1 MTQDVNEMTD
11 FRMKFRKKGLFSLFF
26 FKIHNSRTHIFLYV
40 YTTYTQLVHMSFS
53 GSKYITHVIHMLKVV
68 YTCVM
73 YKIPLW
79 FGGSMGQSSSFL
91 SLLFGEEELSNTD
104 PQSGDYN
111 QDERMRALRNLENFG
126 TDEETTAASTT
137 EPTPEPE
144 MDDFGDVS
152 DSTKII
158 LGAVAFT
165 VILLFAMK
173 DVLLKYVFPP
183 KPFEEEEEIDDV
195 AEKDRDSDKDS
206 EEEQSEEED

>member
-1 MTQDVNEMTD
+1 
-11 FRMKFRKKGLFSLFF
+11 
-26 FKIHNSRTHIFLYV
+26 
-40 YTTYTQLVHMSFS
+40 
-53 GSKYITHVIHMLKVV
+53 
-68 YTCVM
+68 
-73 YKIPLW
+73 
-79 FGGSMGQSSSFL
+79 MGQSSSFL
-91 SLLFGEEELSNTD
+91 SLLFGEEEISNTD

-195 AEKDRDSDKDS
+195 AEKDRDSDRDS